1 MKKYNEFLNETN
13 PQIKIV
19 MENNKE
25 MILELFPECAP
36 ITVANMLKLIENKG
50 FYDSRRRPYRHWYGW

>member
-25 MILELFPECAP
+25 MILQLFPECAP
-36 ITVANMLKLIENKG
+36 ITVANMLKLIEKK
-50 FYDSRRRPYRHWYGW
+50 FYNSLIQ